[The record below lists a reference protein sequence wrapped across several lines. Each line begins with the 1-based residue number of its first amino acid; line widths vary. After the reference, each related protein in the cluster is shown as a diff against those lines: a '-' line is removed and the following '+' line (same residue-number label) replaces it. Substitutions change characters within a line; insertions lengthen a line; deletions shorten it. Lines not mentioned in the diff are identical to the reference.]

1 MISIPTLFKE
11 VFLLKSTFHTDSR
24 GSFGE
29 SYNQKFFEK
38 YIQNNVKFCKDNITH
53 SKKGVL
59 RGLHYQLPPFAQSK
73 IVSVIQGT
81 VLDVIVDIRKGS
93 PTFAQHFSQELSD
106 VNGLQLFVPRGFAH
120 GYITL
125 SEKSI
130 FQYKVDEYYHP
141 ESEGSIAPN
150 DPELDID
157 WGLTK
162 SEWIQSK
169 KDQKNP
175 YLADSTLFD
184 YKENLYA

>member
-1 MISIPTLFKE
+1 M
-11 VFLLKSTFHTDSR
+11 
-24 GSFGE
+24 
-29 SYNQKFFEK
+29 
-38 YIQNNVKFCKDNITH
+38 
-53 SKKGVL
+53 
-59 RGLHYQLPPFAQSK
+59 
-73 IVSVIQGT
+73 
-81 VLDVIVDIRKGS
+81 
-93 PTFAQHFSQELSD
+93 
-106 VNGLQLFVPRGFAH
+106 QLFVPRGFAH

-184 YKENLYA
+184 YEENLYA